1 MINCIQQIG
10 LGVSDIDQ
18 AFRWI
23 RKTFG
28 MDIPVFNDEGEPVYM
43 KRYTG
48 GELQRRH
55 AILAANL
62 QGGSGFEIWQ
72 YLSRKPS
79 SPQFTIQLGDL
90 GIFMTKIK
98 SQDAGSAFRLL
109 KGSDTEIPGEISKDP
124 AGKPHFFVKDPFG
137 NIYQVI
143 EDEHWFSRGGWVTGG
158 ACGCLIGVSDMNR
171 SILFYT
177 EILGF
182 DKVSY
187 DEEGVFEDFAVLP
200 GGGEKVR
207 RVLLFPSK
215 KPLGAF
221 ARLIGPGQ
229 IELVQSLNGKP
240 NKIFAGRYWG
250 DLGFIHLC
258 FDVHDMQHLKKICN
272 EKGFPFTADSSRA
285 FDMGDAAGHFSY
297 VEDPDGTL
305 IEFVETYKIPI
316 VKKLGWYLNLIKRD
330 PTKPLPD
337 WMIKLLS
344 LGRVK
349 D

>member
-1 MINCIQQIG
+1 MINSIQQVG
-10 LGVSDIDQ
+10 LGVPDKDC

-28 MDIPVFNDEGEPVYM
+28 MDVPIFDGEGEPIYM
-43 KRYTG
+43 VDYTG
-48 GELQRRH
+48 NKVQRRH

-90 GIFMTKIK
+90 GIFMAKIK
-98 SQDAGSAFRLL
+98 AQDAISAYRLL
-109 KGSDTEIPGEISKDP
+109 KGSDTEIPGEISRDP
-124 AGKPHFFVKDPFG
+124 AGKAHFFVKDPFG

-143 EDEHWFSRGGWVTGG
+143 EDEHWFKRGSWVTGG
-158 ACGCLIGVSDMNR
+158 TCGCLIGVSDMDR
-171 SILFYT
+171 SKLFYK

-182 DKVSY
+182 DRVLY
-187 DEEGVFEDFAVLP
+187 EEEGVFEDFTALP

-207 RVLLFPSK
+207 RALLFSSK

-229 IELVQSLNGKP
+229 IELVQSLNRKP
-240 NKIFAGRYWG
+240 RKIFAGRYWG

-258 FDVHDMQHLKKICN
+258 FDVHDMQHLKKLCHG
-272 EKGFPFTADSSRA
+272 KGFPFTVDSDGPI
-285 FDMGDAAGHFSY
+285 DMDGATGHFSY

-305 IEFVETYKIPI
+305 IEFVKIYTI
-316 VKKLGWYLNLIKRD
+316 SIMKKISWNLNLFKRD
-330 PTKPLPD
+330 PAKPLPD